1 MTLLQK
7 GLSTAK
13 RAHLPWY
20 PALPASAGF
29 VWGGEKGFCSGLI
42 HVNSWL
48 KILDL
53 ERTLRCKLRSM
64 DIQKDK
70 LTIQEVAKATGLT
83 PHTLRYYERIG
94 LIHPIN
100 RQENTRRY
108 YSAEDIGWIDFLL
121 KLRATGMSIKDMQR
135 YAELQRQ
142 GDETLPERV
151 EMLKS
156 LRDQVEAHIADL
168 HEHLKLV
175 YYKIEF
181 YQKIVD
187 EKVLERL

>member
-1 MTLLQK
+1 
-7 GLSTAK
+7 
-13 RAHLPWY
+13 
-20 PALPASAGF
+20 
-29 VWGGEKGFCSGLI
+29 
-42 HVNSWL
+42 
-48 KILDL
+48 
-53 ERTLRCKLRSM
+53 M

-100 RQENTRRY
+100 REENTRRIY
-108 YSAEDIGWIDFLL
+108 TADDVGWIEFLL

-142 GDETLPERV
+142 GDKTLPERV

-156 LRDQVEAHIADL
+156 LRDKVESHIEEMN
-168 HEHLKLV
+168 EHLKLIH
-175 YYKIEF
+175 YKIDYYTKVVEE
-181 YQKIVD
+181 QML
-187 EKVLERL
+187 EKA